1 MAPETTILILNR
13 LAERHIAMIHGVV
26 PGANVITAEPADAE
40 KYIADTDILVGW
52 GWMNIEPLLAKAE
65 RLKWVHALS
74 AGVENLL
81 TPTLVNSDIALTN
94 SRGIHGIPVSEHV
107 FSLILAFSRSLN
119 VLLRQ
124 QQAKQWQR
132 AHVDEIFEK
141 TLGIIGL
148 GSIGREIAKRGKG
161 MGMNVLATKRE
172 LSDELFVDELFPAD
186 QLFDMLP
193 ACDYVVSALP
203 LTEKTRGMLNQKVFA
218 AMKQSA
224 YFINI
229 SRGAVVNEADLIA
242 ALQAGII
249 KGAGLDVF
257 AHEPLAPEN
266 PLWDMPNVIIT
277 PHLAALSPYYL
288 DRAIKLFADDL
299 TRFAQGREMFNI
311 IDKSKGY

>member
-1 MAPETTILILNR
+1 MAPETNILVLNH
-13 LAERHIAMIHGVV
+13 LAERHIALIHSAL
-26 PGANVITAEPADAE
+26 PEANVITAELTDAD
-40 KYIADTDILVGW
+40 KYIADTDILVAW
-52 GWMNIEPLLAKAE
+52 GWMNIAPLLERAG

-74 AGVENLL
+74 AGVENLVVPAL
-81 TPTLVNSDIALTN
+81 INSNIILTN

-107 FSLILAFSRSLN
+107 FSLILAFSRGLN
-119 VLLRQ
+119 LLLRQ
-124 QQAKQWQR
+124 QQEKQWHR
-132 AHVDEIFEK
+132 VPTDEIYEK

-161 MGMNVLATKRE
+161 LGMNVLATKRKM
-172 LSDELFVDELFPAD
+172 SDELFVDELFPAA
-186 QLFDMLP
+186 QLYDMLP
-193 ACDYVVSALP
+193 ACDYVVAALP
-203 LTEKTRGMLNQKVFA
+203 LTEETRGLLNEKAFA

-242 ALQAGII
+242 ALQTGAI

-257 AHEPLAPEN
+257 AHEPLPPES

-288 DRAIKLFADDL
+288 DRAVKLFADNL
-299 TRFAQGREMFNI
+299 TRFAQARDMLNV